1 MPDPR
6 LPGALLA
13 RSPASGRGWGWRGC
27 PGQSEPSAGQR
38 RERAAGIRSLRSRE
52 LGGFLLGLGFVCAR
66 AAMNGPFSLCCH
78 VCAGSPCAGQPQNK
92 RSQRGTAHRAA
103 RRGWPGQP
111 PPAGCS
117 RCCPAP
123 RPCRPGGRLT
133 PCWQGPASRWARRA
147 ARRGRG
153 WAASAALPAHSCT
166 ALAGRRGRRTG
177 LCAVQEVAGTGCQR
191 GLEAPSPPQPKEVA
205 VGYGGTAVP
214 RAGLGE
220 RRGDTA
226 PCLVPRCQGE
236 VGRAVSFPPAAARHC
251 PIWGPRP
258 HQPP

>member
-1 MPDPR
+1 M
-6 LPGALLA
+6 A
-13 RSPASGRGWGWRGC
+13 RSPASGTGWGWRGC

-38 RERAAGIRSLRSRE
+38 RERAAGIHSLRSRE

-66 AAMNGPFSLCCH
+66 ASMNGPFSLCCH

-92 RSQRGTAHRAA
+92 RSQRGAAHRAA

-123 RPCRPGGRLT
+123 GGRLT
-133 PCWQGPASRWARRA
+133 PCWQGPASRWAHGGDTA
-147 ARRGRG
+147 GQCVQP
-153 WAASAALPAHSCT
+153 SLHSCT
-166 ALAGRRGRRTG
+166 ALAGCRGCRTG
-177 LCAVQEVAGTGCQR
+177 LHQGQGVAGTGCQLQALRSLR
-191 GLEAPSPPQPKEVA
+191 GLEAPSPPQPKEGA

-236 VGRAVSFPPAAARHC
+236 VGRAVSLPPAAARRC
-251 PIWGPRP
+251 PVWGPRP